1 MSFISC
7 IFLFSVLPGDP
18 ARMMLDQREDADQIK
33 VINKKYAFDRPIFDQ
48 YILYVNDVSPI
59 SIHYESSE
67 HLHLYQ
73 ITNTNTL
80 NFYLLKIIV

>member
-1 MSFISC
+1 
-7 IFLFSVLPGDP
+7 
-18 ARMMLDQREDADQIK
+18 MMLDQREDADQIK

-67 HLHLYQ
+67 AFTSLSNNKYKY
-73 ITNTNTL
+73 IK
-80 NFYLLKIIV
+80 LLPFKIIV